1 MKRHNF
7 DYKYEEMQFVKYCSE
22 IICLK
27 RKHKVLW
34 QVDFFFI
41 FRILDVLS
49 NTKKTFRIAATVL
62 SHLILGYHLFSDAY
76 QNLIYSDE

>member
-1 MKRHNF
+1 MK
-7 DYKYEEMQFVKYCSE
+7 KYNLWNIAAKSFAWKGE
-22 IICLK
+22 
-27 RKHKVLW
+27 HKVLW